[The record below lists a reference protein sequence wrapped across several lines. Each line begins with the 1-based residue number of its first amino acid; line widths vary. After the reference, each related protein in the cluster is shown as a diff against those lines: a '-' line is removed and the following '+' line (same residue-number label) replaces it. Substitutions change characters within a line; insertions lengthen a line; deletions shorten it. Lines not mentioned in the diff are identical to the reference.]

1 MKIHKEGDFES
12 PSLRKRVVILKDVLL
27 AVLASGAVFSFV
39 QFLITFGFSRAD
51 RSKDIEEKVDK
62 LSERIAENQAVLAR
76 THILRFSDEIR
87 NGVEHSQEYFR
98 QQLDDCDT
106 YERYCEA
113 HPEFKNSYTM
123 IANKHIKDTYERL
136 TKEGKL

>member
-1 MKIHKEGDFES
+1 MKEI
-12 PSLRKRVVILKDVLL
+12 ILT
-27 AVLASGAVFSFV
+27 VLASGTVFSFI
-39 QFLITFGFSRAD
+39 QFMITFGFSRRD
-51 RSKDIEEKVDK
+51 KSKDIEKK
-62 LSERIAENQAVLAR
+62 LDALADRIDENQAILAR
-76 THILRFSDEIR
+76 THILRFSDEIK
-87 NGVEHSQEYFR
+87 NGIEHSAEYFR

-123 IANKHIKDTYERL
+123 IANKHIKETFEKL